1 MTILKILALGNK
13 QIEDGKVILA
23 ADVIQ
28 QLQSLDVIFQEPRLV
43 KAMQEEM
50 QQLVRRK

>member
-13 QIEDGKVILA
+13 QIEDGKVTLA

-28 QLQSLDVIFQEPRLV
+28 RLRQ
-43 KAMQEEM
+43 KT
-50 QQLVRRK
+50 